1 MPSRGRKRIAMV
13 NPARSICL
21 CLLAAV
27 SIAGRPAA
35 AAGAQEPAPVIA
47 TIKAHPAMWVVR
59 SPAATA
65 YLFGSIHILPTN
77 IDWHSPAIDA
87 ALAAS
92 DIFVFEAPI
101 GAEGQRESLAFVR
114 RNGTL
119 PLETSLPSLLDANS
133 RPDYRAALLAAHVPP
148 EMLVHMRPWLA
159 ALVLQTR
166 LLESIHY
173 SPAGGVD
180 HQVWAYA
187 EAQKKQI
194 QTLETIT
201 EQLQMLMPKDRRL
214 EMEEFD
220 ASLKELRT
228 DSNEVGSLVDAWSE
242 GRMNEVAKLMNAG
255 LAGTPGAKK
264 LLIDDRNARWMKRLA
279 MMLSQ
284 HHTYFITV
292 GAGHLAGPHGLPALL
307 AAGGYQVKLSTPA
320 R

>member
-1 MPSRGRKRIAMV
+1 MIDLV
-13 NPARSICL
+13 RSICL
-21 CLLAAV
+21 CLFTAA
-27 SIAGRPAA
+27 SIALGPAVA
-35 AAGAQEPAPVIA
+35 APVQEPAPVVA
-47 TIKAHPAMWVVR
+47 AIKARPAMWTVR

-65 YLFGSIHILPTN
+65 YLFGSIHILPLN

-101 GAEGQRESLAFVR
+101 GAQGQQQSLAFVR
-114 RNGTL
+114 ENGTL
-119 PLETSLPSLLDANS
+119 PAETSLPSLLDANS
-133 RPDYRAALLAAHVPP
+133 REDYRAAVLAAHVPP
-148 EMLVHMRPWLA
+148 ELLVHMRPWLA

-166 LLESIHY
+166 LLENIHY

-194 QTLETIT
+194 QTFETIP

-220 ASLKELRT
+220 ASLKDLKT
-228 DSNEVGSLVDAWSE
+228 DRNEVGALVDAWSE
-242 GRMNEVAKLMNAG
+242 GRMDEVAKLMNAG
-255 LAGTPGAKK
+255 LSSTPGAKK
-264 LLIDDRNARWMKRLA
+264 LLIDDRNARWMNHLA
-279 MMLSQ
+279 AMLSK

-307 AAGGYQVKLSTPA
+307 AARGYQVKLSTPEH
-320 R
+320 